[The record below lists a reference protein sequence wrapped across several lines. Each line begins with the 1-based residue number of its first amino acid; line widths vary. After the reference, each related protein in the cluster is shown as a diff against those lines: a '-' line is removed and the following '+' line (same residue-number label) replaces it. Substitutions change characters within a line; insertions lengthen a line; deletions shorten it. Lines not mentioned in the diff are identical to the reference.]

1 MISRALLK
9 SEIDKV
15 KAEYL
20 DLLYRIVKAIE
31 NSASKESTAVT
42 SESQDFSMN
51 LDWQSF
57 IDRTYGCMADSQIS
71 RSEQGVSE
79 SREEIK

>member
-20 DLLYRIVKAIE
+20 EVLFRIVKAFE
-31 NSASKESTAVT
+31 NGASSGSVQSTAKD
-42 SESQDFSMN
+42 SLADAHDWSRFISQ
-51 LDWQSF
+51 
-57 IDRTYGCMADSQIS
+57 THGCMCESPIS
-71 RSEQGVSE
+71 RGEQGSYE
-79 SREEIK
+79 KRGEIQ